1 MSETSTSVTL
11 GTPIPYGQDKTLAEI
26 TLRRPKAGDL
36 RGIKLARLEEVDIDT
51 ITTLVPRIAITPVSP
66 AQLAELDPADLV
78 ELAAAVVGF
87 FAPAPATA
95 PASPSPTTPA
105 KPGAS

>member
-1 MSETSTSVTL
+1 MSETTVTL
-11 GTPIPYGQDKTLAEI
+11 GTPIAYGDKTLSEI
-26 TLRRPKAGDL
+26 RLRRPKGGDL
-36 RGIKLARLEEVDIDT
+36 RGIKLSRLEEVDVDT
-51 ITTLVPRIAITPVSP
+51 ILTLVPRIAITPVSP

-87 FAPAPATA
+87 FAPATA

>member
-1 MSETSTSVTL
+1 MSENSTTVTL
-11 GTPIPYGQDKTLAEI
+11 GTPIPYGDKTLAEI

-87 FAPAPATA
+87 FAPATA

-105 KPGAS
+105 KRGAS